1 MYLHARETVE
11 NGNPV
16 VVLPKE
22 EFLTLRQRA
31 EDYEDL
37 LDLEQAIKAN
47 AGDPGI
53 PYEEI
58 RKQLGLDTR

>member
-16 VVLPKE
+16 VVLPKN

-31 EDYEDL
+31 EDYEDM

-47 AGDPGI
+47 VGDSGI
-53 PYEEI
+53 PYKDV
-58 RKQLGLDTR
+58 RKQFGLR